1 MYLISLRI
9 FWYFNLNKNI
19 FFSVWTCGK
28 ILLMCSTEKITYRF
42 RTTWRWVNS
51 SFDTGIKSA
60 CGISQQCT
68 HTFTDLPHDLQA
80 NDLGLHQTRST
91 SICYV
96 RSNSGPLWMIK
107 TFSDEIGFV
116 VFPGTDGTRLLF
128 WAALA
133 RKGTSH
139 VISSLWSL
147 YLNPDGTDWAMC
159 SKVSTLV
166 FGPATENC
174 WQKFKLSC
182 HFISINLNFAYATPL
197 DQEFL

>member
-1 MYLISLRI
+1 MNVHGKSC
-9 FWYFNLNKNI
+9 
-19 FFSVWTCGK
+19 VK
-28 ILLMCSTEKITYRF
+28 ILQKLFSCVAQTKMTVYKLRM
-42 RTTWRWVNS
+42 TWESVNS
-51 SFDTGIKSA
+51 YFDNDIKTTCA
-60 CGISQQCT
+60 HTHLQISHMIYNPVTLGCT
-68 HTFTDLPHDLQA
+68 KHRAPLSNL
-80 NDLGLHQTRST
+80 
-91 SICYV
+91 

-107 TFSDEIGFV
+107 IFSDEIGFV

-147 YLNPDGTDWAMC
+147 FLNPDGTDWAMC

-166 FGPATENC
+166 FGPAAENC

-182 HFISINLNFAYATPL
+182 HFISIHLNFA
-197 DQEFL
+197 